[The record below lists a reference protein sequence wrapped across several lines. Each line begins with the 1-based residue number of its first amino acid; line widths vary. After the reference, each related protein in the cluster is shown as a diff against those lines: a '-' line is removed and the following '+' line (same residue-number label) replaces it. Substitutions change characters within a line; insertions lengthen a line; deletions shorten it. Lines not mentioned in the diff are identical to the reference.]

1 MKDTKKYIFIVIGV
15 FALLFF
21 LLKSTN
27 GEYVSKFEMIIT
39 SAITAICV
47 YTVTDKSGELRE
59 LQKKYHSETE
69 QQKKTITELKEE
81 IYYLKKA
88 TNADLQQV
96 IYNEVVRIKRNSYKE
111 YSAEELTTA
120 IMRNLSHLKITSV
133 RDVKSQGFSNVVK
146 TALCAELG
154 LLDLYQ
160 DVSGNTFILS
170 LNNTPRGLSEEEYN
184 KLLNKDYSFII
195 DEIDELP
202 KVLIK

>member
-47 YTVTDKSGELRE
+47 YIVTDKSGELRE

-69 QQKKTITELKEE
+69 QQKKMIAELKEE
-81 IYYLKKA
+81 NFYLKKA
-88 TNADLQQV
+88 TSADLQQV
-96 IYNEVVRIKRNSYKE
+96 IYNEVVRIKHNSYKE
-111 YSAEELTTA
+111 YSAEELTTV
-120 IMRNLSHLKITSV
+120 IMRNLSYLKITSA

-160 DVSGNTFILS
+160 DVNGITYILS
-170 LNNTPRGLSEEEYN
+170 ENNTPKVLSKEEYN
-184 KLLNKDYSFII
+184 KLLSKDYSFIVDNI
-195 DEIDELP
+195 DQLP
-202 KVLIK
+202 KVFIK